1 MKKKKFEEHICCF
14 DGWFSI
20 CRDDSTKGQVLRGLA
35 KYAIFRCYMYIEIHF
50 HIFFVISGLSICL
63 ALRSYR
69 SSLWACAVKINH
81 NTVLFLIELALH
93 DGKRWSSLCS
103 SCCKSGL
110 FESLYLQ
117 FVVIWKCFVY
127 RSPKPQQIEMKLYC
141 LGLSKSAFDAVN
153 SSVATKS
160 DRSLA
165 LVPLSRWRTRSGS
178 YFTTLTG
185 IFGIMHFVII
195 L

>member
-1 MKKKKFEEHICCF
+1 MIQRRVKSSG
-14 DGWFSI
+14 DWQNS
-20 CRDDSTKGQVLRGLA
+20 VLLLLHVYWGSFP
-35 KYAIFRCYMYIEIHF
+35 YF
-50 HIFFVISGLSICL
+50 FFVISGLSICL
-63 ALRSYR
+63 ELRSYR

-110 FESLYLQ
+110 FESLHLQ

-141 LGLSKSAFDAVN
+141 LALSKSAFDAVN
-153 SSVATKS
+153 IISVATKS

-178 YFTTLTG
+178 HFTTLKG
-185 IFGIMHFVII
+185 IFGIIYCKGKDLLVNWLICQSY
-195 L
+195 

>member
-1 MKKKKFEEHICCF
+1 MIQRRVKSSGDWQNTRSFVVTCILRF
-14 DGWFSI
+14 ISI
-20 CRDDSTKGQVLRGLA
+20 YC
-35 KYAIFRCYMYIEIHF
+35 
-50 HIFFVISGLSICL
+50 FVISGLSICL
-63 ALRSYR
+63 ELRSYR

-81 NTVLFLIELALH
+81 NTVLFLIELTLH

-103 SCCKSGL
+103 SCCNSGL

-141 LGLSKSAFDAVN
+141 VALSKSAFDAVN
-153 SSVATKS
+153 ISVATKS

-178 YFTTLTG
+178 HFTTLKG
-185 IFGIMHFVII
+185 IFGIIYRKGKDLLVNWLICQSY
-195 L
+195 